1 MWYSPK
7 NLEFSTDGFYTTCGC
22 AVFAVRVWSFVLQ
35 WMMMMMVIMIIL
47 IMLKIII
54 IILSNNKNNI
64 DSNKIRVV

>member
-7 NLEFSTDGFYTTCGC
+7 DLGFSTDGFYTTCGC

-47 IMLKIII
+47 IMLNSV
-54 IILSNNKNNI
+54 LSVHMLI
-64 DSNKIRVV
+64 QQSSGQLQLLL